1 MNKKTQKLALSAI
14 MIALATILSFVKVYQ
29 MPYGGSITAFSMV
42 PILFI
47 GYLFGIK
54 WGLLTGFVH
63 GIIQTLLGAFISS
76 AFAGLSIKSV
86 ILVFFFDFFMAFTC
100 LGLSGIFKGKIKNRT
115 FSIGL
120 GAFVATLMRFI
131 AHFLSGFIVYG
142 SYAEWFFSQSTV
154 SFGEKMMSKFSGTSL
169 AMVYSLIYNGSY
181 MIPEI
186 IISVIGCIVIFN
198 IPPVKKM
205 INKGM

>member
-47 GYLFGIK
+47 GYLFGTK
-54 WGLLTGFVH
+54 WGLVTGFVY
-63 GIIQTLLGAFISS
+63 GIIQALLGAFISS
-76 AFAGLSIKSV
+76 AFVGLSIKSV
-86 ILVFFFDFFMAFTC
+86 ILVFLFDFFMAFTC
-100 LGLSGIFKGKIKNRT
+100 LGLSGIFKGKIKNRN

-131 AHFLSGFIVYG
+131 AHFISGFVVYG

-154 SFGEKMMSKFSGTSL
+154 SFGEKIMSQFSGTSL
-169 AMVYSLIYNGSY
+169 AMVYSLIYNGSF

-186 IISVIGCIVIFN
+186 IISIIGCIVIFN
-198 IPPVKKM
+198 IPPVKKI